1 MHVLYVGVILV
12 ILMKLKEKPLMLSR
26 MVIYL
31 ASTPGNAVYDLE
43 YLYLTLLAML
53 VWVHASHS
61 CCVCWCGILDSYS
74 IHAWR

>member
-1 MHVLYVGVILV
+1 MHVLYVDVILV
-12 ILMKLKEKPLMLSR
+12 ILMKLNMLSS

-43 YLYLTLLAML
+43 SLYLPLLAML
-53 VWVHASHS
+53 VWVYASHS